1 MHKIQQKIL
10 GLAENKNLA
19 GLTLRQI
26 GELISEKGSPQK
38 IKHHLNKLIKTGL
51 LLVSVDGNKIVKT
64 KAGINKK
71 NGLISLPI
79 LGDANCGQA
88 LSFAD
93 DAPVSEFVKVSA
105 GIIGH
110 SLIKRIKDIFVLR
123 AVGDSMNRA
132 EVSANRKS
140 IENGDLVLVDKSY
153 KNTGD
158 GDYVVS
164 IIDDCANI
172 KKLFI
177 DKQNKRVVL
186 LSESSHDYPPIY
198 IHENDYNIDNLISGL
213 VVDVLKKPDELADFM
228 QAGAD
233 DVHKQLKPL
242 SKKEYDYYMNL

>member
-26 GELISEKGSPQK
+26 GKLINEKGSPQK
-38 IKHHLNKLIKTGL
+38 IKHHFSKLIDAGL
-51 LLVSVDGNKIVKT
+51 LLVSADGNKIVKT

-71 NGLISLPI
+71 DGLISLPI

-110 SLIKRIKDIFVLR
+110 SLMKRIKDIFVLR
-123 AVGDSMNRA
+123 AVGDSMNKA
-132 EVSANRKS
+132 IINNKN
-140 IENGDLVLVDKSY
+140 IEEGDLVLVDKSH
-153 KNTGD
+153 KNAGS

-164 IIDDCANI
+164 IIDGCANI
-172 KKLFI
+172 KKLFF
-177 DKQNKRVVL
+177 DKQNKQVVL
-186 LSESSHDYPPIY
+186 LSESSRNYPPIY
-198 IHENDYNIDNLISGL
+198 IHENDNAGYFINGL
-213 VVDVLKKPDELADFM
+213 VVDVLKKPDELSDFM
-228 QAGAD
+228 QASAQD
-233 DVHKQLKPL
+233 ILKDLGPI
-242 SKKEYDYYMNL
+242 SKKEVEYYRNL